1 MQLELLCTDILSQ
14 IEDSFGKVSIT
25 YGFTSPELLR
35 HILKHSPG
43 DMAPEIDQ
51 HASMEFN
58 TRGSRICKRDGASC
72 DFYVEGYQQRMDVIA
87 RFIVNSLH
95 FDRLYFYG
103 KNKPI
108 HISIGPEQS
117 HYALIRT
124 RRTDGLRI
132 NKKSGKG
139 DAAKKLFQDYNE

>member
-1 MQLELLCTDILSQ
+1 
-14 IEDSFGKVSIT
+14 
-25 YGFTSPELLR
+25 
-35 HILKHSPG
+35 
-43 DMAPEIDQ
+43 
-51 HASMEFN
+51 
-58 TRGSRICKRDGASC
+58 
-72 DFYVEGYQQRMDVIA
+72 MDVIA

-117 HYALIRT
+117 HYALIRI

-139 DAAKKLFQDYNE
+139 DDSKRLFQDYNE